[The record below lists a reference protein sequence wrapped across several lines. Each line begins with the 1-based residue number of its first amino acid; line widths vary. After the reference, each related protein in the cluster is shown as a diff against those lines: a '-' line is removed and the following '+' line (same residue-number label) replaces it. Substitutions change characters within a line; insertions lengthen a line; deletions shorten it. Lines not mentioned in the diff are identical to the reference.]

1 MNEVEMRYL
10 IKTESS
16 FLAVIEHDFGDLLE
30 RCNESI
36 EGKLVQRPVITLFG
50 KNVEQPRNIGFFSN
64 ESIGYKYSHKVMLSQ
79 QLSEPLSE
87 LLNLINEM
95 TDSNFNG
102 ILVNEYPDG
111 TYKIGAHSDDEG
123 GLSRNGLVVCV
134 SFGASRK
141 LRFKDKATKATVM
154 DVQTRNNEI
163 LIMGGDFQK
172 NYTHEIPQEKKV
184 KESRISYTFRTHT
197 K

>member
-1 MNEVEMRYL
+1 MRDL
-10 IKTESS
+10 IRTERS
-16 FLAVIEHDFGDLLE
+16 FLGVIDMDFGDLLE

-36 EGKLVQRPVITLFG
+36 EGKLFQKPPITLFG
-50 KNVEQPRNIGFFSN
+50 KEVAQPRNIGFFSN
-64 ESIGYKYSHKVMLSQ
+64 ESIGYKYSHKLMPSQ
-79 QLSEPLSE
+79 PMTDALSE
-87 LLNLINEM
+87 LLSVINEM
-95 TDSNFNG
+95 TDSDFNG

-111 TYKIGAHSDDEG
+111 THKIGAHSDNEDA
-123 GLSRNGLVVCV
+123 LSKNGCVVCV

-141 LRFKDKATKATVM
+141 LRFKDKVSKETVM
-154 DVQTRNNEI
+154 DVQTRSNEI

-172 NYTHEIPQEKKV
+172 EFTHEIPQEKKV